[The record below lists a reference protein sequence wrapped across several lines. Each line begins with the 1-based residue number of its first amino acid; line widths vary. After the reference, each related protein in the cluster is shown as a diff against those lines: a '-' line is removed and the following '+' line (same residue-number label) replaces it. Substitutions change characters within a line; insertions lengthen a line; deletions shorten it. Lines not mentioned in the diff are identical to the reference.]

1 MIKINLLPYRE
12 EQKKVLAIQQVIIAA
27 IPLLISI
34 FVIGFFWCSTKSDI
48 ARAENEITRLKIEIK
63 KQESTLKKIDAF
75 KKKKATLTK
84 KMDVIKTLQ
93 NGKSGPVHMLDDLAI
108 NLPGRL
114 WLTSLKQ
121 KKMHVE
127 ISGKALDNISIS
139 NYMINI
145 EKSPYFNNVDLKQI
159 KTETKRG
166 PKGIQ
171 LKKFVITT
179 STSYTTK
186 QKKLKP

>member
-12 EQKKVLAIQQVIIAA
+12 EQKKDLVIQQVIIGA

-34 FVIGFFWCSTKSDI
+34 FIIGFFWWSTKSEI
-48 ARAENEITRLKIEIK
+48 ASAENKIAELKIEIK
-63 KQESTLKKIDAF
+63 KQENTLKKIDAF
-75 KKKKATLTK
+75 KKKKKTLTK

-93 NGKSGPVHMLDDLAI
+93 NGKSGPVHMLDDLAV

-121 KKMHVE
+121 KNMQVE
-127 ISGKALDNISIS
+127 ISGKSLDNISIS
-139 NYMINI
+139 NYMTNI
-145 EKSPYFNNVDLKQI
+145 EKSPYFNKVDLKQI
-159 KTETKRG
+159 KTETKLG

-171 LKKFVITT
+171 LKNFVITT
-179 STSYTTK
+179 NTSYTTK
-186 QKKLKP
+186 QKP